1 MRAFDRAQ
9 TISAYRFRTPPL
21 LWKLQRFLSIGE
33 EGELK
38 GHIETLNKL
47 FTEIVQTRLEQ
58 ITMKKDTD
66 SLRDD
71 FLTLFIHNELS
82 QGRQPSVRYLRDII
96 ASFLIAGRGIY
107 LHLHPLL
114 SGSFSF
120 CIFFLFFIF
129 SFALFF
135 LFSFFFPLFV
145 VLFFFV
151 FAFSSLTNISTKH
164 Y

>member
-47 FTEIVQTRLEQ
+47 FTEIVQTRLKQ
-58 ITMKKDTD
+58 ITMKKDTN

-96 ASFLIAGRGIY
+96 ASFLIAGRGIFIY
-107 LHLHPLL
+107 VLSFCFCFFLVVFLFSFLFLFLFIFLFVFLFFFFFLFLFSFSFSFSFPL
-114 SGSFSF
+114 SFSF
-120 CIFFLFFIF
+120 C
-129 SFALFF
+129 
-135 LFSFFFPLFV
+135 P
-145 VLFFFV
+145 
-151 FAFSSLTNISTKH
+151 
-164 Y
+164 